1 MGTGNWAKEGWQP
14 TTDMDPTT
22 QMQQL
27 LAAPPAE
34 EQRQRHA
41 EVSAAASGGWR
52 PWTWSQRCPGIS
64 NNCASDPAASLLH
77 LCHCRHRR
85 CLPLPAAPP
94 VPASAALSPP
104 AADCRAGAGGSPRCW
119 RRQGQGRVCHPGG
132 RCQQQA
138 GRQHRCTAASTSPLF
153 VVLPCSCS
161 SLPPCCCASCRP
173 LLPASCFSR
182 NLRWRPSSTPQTGQ
196 VSSAVLP
203 PSRLQHSTCVAML
216 VGLPAANTPPTS
228 CHCLLQRHGCA
239 ATASGSSAALSSRL
253 RGRSWQVSLP
263 GDSALKCNCMDFTA
277 GKRHALHLF

>member
-1 MGTGNWAKEGWQP
+1 
-14 TTDMDPTT
+14 MDPIT

-85 CLPLPAAPP
+85 CLPPHQ
-94 VPASAALSPP
+94 SPP
-104 AADCRAGAGGSPRCW
+104 LPPFRLLQLTAGRGLEVRHDAGGGKGKGVFATQVSAVSNR
-119 RRQGQGRVCHPGG
+119 
-132 RCQQQA
+132 QA

-161 SLPPCCCASCRP
+161 SQPPCCCTSCRP

-216 VGLPAANTPPTS
+216 VGMQCGLPAANTPPTS